1 MKKMIII
8 LILLFSLHLNS
19 APISKNEAYKIGE
32 YFLNKIDKSLE
43 KILVRE
49 VSMPYWL
56 DISDEFYVFESNNAY
71 VVVAGDDA
79 VVPILAYSDE
89 INFSIADSMPP

>member
-1 MKKMIII
+1 
-8 LILLFSLHLNS
+8 
-19 APISKNEAYKIGE
+19 
-32 YFLNKIDKSLE
+32 
-43 KILVRE
+43 
-49 VSMPYWL
+49 MPYWL

-89 INFSIADSMPP
+89 INFSIADSMPPSLSLLLSQYKEQIKIIRQKNYQPQLK